1 MKVALKGVHKVQR
14 RLASGEVRT
23 HFYAWRGGPKMEAE
37 PDTPEFIAEF
47 QRLTKDRDRPTHH
60 DGTFQAIITAYQR
73 SPAFKDLAEVT
84 RTGYVQRIRKIER
97 MFGDLPVRALD
108 DPRIRGEALDW
119 RDSIAATAG
128 TREADYCLTVMAR
141 IVSWAHDR
149 RTIREN
155 HLARPGRL
163 HKGSRVD
170 IIWSDTETAAFLA
183 AAPPHVALPFRIAL
197 ATAQRETDILRLT
210 WKAYDGAVIRLR
222 QSKGGKWLTVPITA
236 DLRAVL
242 DAAKAKRNGPVI
254 CENSR
259 GKPWTLDGYK
269 TSFANAKAAAGIVN
283 RTFHDTRGTAV
294 VNLALSGC
302 TVPEICSITGHSPN
316 DANSILS
323 KHYLGPDLRL
333 AESAIAKLEKHRPG
347 TIVVNGP
354 VNGPNGAASDAS

>member
-1 MKVALKGVHKVQR
+1 MHSPHGKPSVKVVLKGVHKVKR
-14 RLASGEVRT
+14 RLASGETKT
-23 HFYAWRGGPKMEAE
+23 HHYAWRGGPRIEAE

-47 QRLTKDRDRPTHH
+47 QRLTADRDRPTHH
-60 DGTFQAIITAYQR
+60 DGTFQFIINAYQR
-73 SPAFKDLAEVT
+73 SPAFKDLAEAT
-84 RTGYVQRIRKIER
+84 RSGYVRRIRKVEKE
-97 MFGDLPVRALD
+97 FGDLPIKVLD

-119 RDSIAATAG
+119 RDRIAVTAG

-170 IIWSDTETAAFLA
+170 IIWSDTEVEAFLA
-183 AAPPHVALPFRIAL
+183 VAEPHVALPFLIAL
-197 ATAQRETDILRLT
+197 STAQRETDILRLT
-210 WKAYDGAVIRLR
+210 WKAYDGEVIRLR
-222 QSKGGKWLTVPITA
+222 QSKGGKWLTVPLTV

-242 DAAKAKRNGPVI
+242 DAAKAKRTGPVI
-254 CENSR
+254 CVNSR

-269 TSFANAKAAAGIVN
+269 TSFGKAKAAAKIEN

-302 TVPEICSITGHSPN
+302 TVPEICSITGHSPT

-323 KHYLGPDLRL
+323 KHYLGPDRRL
-333 AESAIAKLEKHRPG
+333 AESAIGKLETWQKG
-347 TIVVNGP
+347 K
-354 VNGPNGAASDAS
+354 AEA